1 MLTLESAYAGLKEA
15 KRIKKIAADAIKQ
28 AKLNDDALVI
38 ASDAKKQSA
47 SEYAAELEQFKGK
60 HVSLFEA
67 EDEAKQGVR
76 DAQLALNETAEVALG
91 RGEQL
96 SFLTPEGEV
105 TLEITAKPVLEP
117 MVGSADQANID
128 AEIAVGLEDLEAGRT
143 STPFVTSDEATVSL
157 SQRIAR

>member
-1 MLTLESAYAGLKEA
+1 MIHEPTTSPTPMLTLESSYAALKEA

-28 AKLNDDALVI
+28 AKLNDDALTT

-47 SEYAAELEQFKGK
+47 FEYKAELEQFKGK
-60 HVSLFEA
+60 HAPLFEA
-67 EDEAKQGVR
+67 EDEAKTGVK

-105 TLEITAKPVLEP
+105 SFEITAKPVLERMLRP
-117 MVGSADQANID
+117 EEKVAVDEALSA
-128 AEIAVGLEDLEAGRT
+128 GLADLAAGR
-143 STPFVTSDEATVSL
+143 VRHL
-157 SQRIAR
+157 S